1 MGTHPI
7 FESDF
12 DCLTDMVGYTER
24 DIDDLTNIYI
34 NQVVYPE
41 ELLDEDQNDGNENP
55 MSKTNI
61 LEMPKSIY
69 VTTLPTDVFKA
80 DELKTEF
87 ENLFQNAKFYYF
99 PNFNRCRVEFE
110 DSVEACRARIR
121 FHLFNFHGNRLRV
134 FLTNHS
140 CCDNPETE
148 TEFLKPPKLE
158 KQFLISPPASPP
170 EGWQPI
176 KEDGPSSEQP
186 GLHFEL
192 VARLAALNGGQ
203 SHEIIEPSTTTPAI
217 ILHACEVCKNELMNH
232 SIISDS
238 GSKSRKNT
246 KAAFRANSAT
256 RLQLIIVTSKIKI
269 SSYSKQDFI
278 RFLFF
283 FLLHL

>member
-1 MGTHPI
+1 M
-7 FESDF
+7 
-12 DCLTDMVGYTER
+12 
-24 DIDDLTNIYI
+24 
-34 NQVVYPE
+34 
-41 ELLDEDQNDGNENP
+41 
-55 MSKTNI
+55 
-61 LEMPKSIY
+61 
-69 VTTLPTDVFKA
+69 
-80 DELKTEF
+80 
-87 ENLFQNAKFYYF
+87 
-99 PNFNRCRVEFE
+99 
-110 DSVEACRARIR
+110 IR
-121 FHLFNFHGNRLRV
+121 K
-134 FLTNHS
+134 
-140 CCDNPETE
+140 
-148 TEFLKPPKLE
+148 KPPKLE

-217 ILHACEVCKNELMNH
+217 ILHACEVCKNELMSH
-232 SIISDS
+232 GVISDL

-278 RFLFF
+278 RFLSFF
-283 FLLHL
+283 YSIYEFTTSPVCHFRCNDH

>member
-1 MGTHPI
+1 VTLYTNYLEVV
-7 FESDF
+7 F
-12 DCLTDMVGYTER
+12 LDMVGYTER

-34 NQVVYPE
+34 NQVVYPD
-41 ELLDEDQNDGNENP
+41 ELLDEDQNGNENQ
-55 MSKTNI
+55 MSKTKI
-61 LEMPKSIY
+61 IEMPKSIY
-69 VTTLPTDVFKA
+69 VTTLPIDVFNV

-217 ILHACEVCKNELMNH
+217 VLHACEDTNPGRIQKLPFEQ
-232 SIISDS
+232 
-238 GSKSRKNT
+238 
-246 KAAFRANSAT
+246 T
-256 RLQLIIVTSKIKI
+256 RRP
-269 SSYSKQDFI
+269 DFN
-278 RFLFF
+278 
-283 FLLHL
+283 

>member
-1 MGTHPI
+1 M
-7 FESDF
+7 
-12 DCLTDMVGYTER
+12 
-24 DIDDLTNIYI
+24 
-34 NQVVYPE
+34 
-41 ELLDEDQNDGNENP
+41 
-55 MSKTNI
+55 
-61 LEMPKSIY
+61 
-69 VTTLPTDVFKA
+69 
-80 DELKTEF
+80 
-87 ENLFQNAKFYYF
+87 
-99 PNFNRCRVEFE
+99 
-110 DSVEACRARIR
+110 
-121 FHLFNFHGNRLRV
+121 FNFHGNRLRV

-148 TEFLKPPKLE
+148 TEFLKERIQSSKNFIEKFLVQFLIRKKPPKLE

-283 FLLHL
+283 FFSVYDFITSPVCHFRCNDH